1 MIHPHTYIHPNAK
14 LATNV
19 KIDPFSVIHP
29 NVEIGE
35 GTWIGSN
42 VTIMEGARVGKNCR
56 IFPGAVI
63 AAIPQDL
70 KFDGEQ
76 TTVEIGDN
84 TTIREFVTINRGSKD
99 RWTTKVGNNC
109 LIMAYS
115 HVAHDCIIGNNCIMS
130 NNTQMAGHVTVG
142 DNAIL
147 AGMCAIHQFVQIGQ
161 HAFVAGGSLVSK
173 DVPPFIKAGRTPL
186 SYAGVN
192 SVGLKRRGFSLDRI
206 NQILDIYTLID
217 ITEKND
223 TISLIQVNRITRG
236 NPELGETLP
245 YNIRDKKR
253 GSEFWTKAR
262 TEIGIGRWVRRVFTE
277 VHKSTILDSK
287 IEEFVNLYKAAI
299 DGGDLTNFELVS
311 GEDIRKWYHENNYKE
326 RTAHVAFTN
335 YFGSI

>member
-42 VTIMEGARVGKNCR
+42 VTIMEGARIGKNCR

-70 KFDGEQ
+70 KFDNEA
-76 TTVEIGDN
+76 TTVEVGDN

-99 RWTTKVGNNC
+99 RWVTKVGNNC

-115 HVAHDCIIGNNCIMS
+115 HIAHDCNVGNNCIMS

-142 DNAIL
+142 DFAIL
-147 AGMCAIHQFVQIGQ
+147 GGMCAIHQFVQIGQ
-161 HAFVAGGSLVSK
+161 HAFVGCGSLVSK
-173 DVPPFIKAGRTPL
+173 DVPPYIKAGRTPL

-192 SVGLKRRGFSLDRI
+192 SIGLKRRGFSLDSI
-206 NQILDIYTLID
+206 NQILDIYRI
-217 ITEKND
+217 IYNK
-223 TISLIQVNRITRG
+223 SLNTSQALNFIEE
-236 NPELGETLP
+236 ELPATDERDEIVTF
-245 YNIRDKKR
+245 IRDSGRGIIKR
-253 GSEFWTKAR
+253 FIKGNVDDE
-262 TEIGIGRWVRRVFTE
+262 
-277 VHKSTILDSK
+277 
-287 IEEFVNLYKAAI
+287 
-299 DGGDLTNFELVS
+299 
-311 GEDIRKWYHENNYKE
+311 
-326 RTAHVAFTN
+326 
-335 YFGSI
+335 